1 MKDNWKCKN
10 INTEIKQKQQQ
21 NEILEIYPW
30 TTGDLLKGKVA
41 FQIRKV
47 KMMKSSVTCWH
58 KQPSQEKVISAS
70 AIYKDRIKHYW
81 WFCEG
86 LLHIRGVYRYF
97 GRKYRGSSL

>member
-1 MKDNWKCKN
+1 
-10 INTEIKQKQQQ
+10 
-21 NEILEIYPW
+21 
-30 TTGDLLKGKVA
+30 
-41 FQIRKV
+41 
-47 KMMKSSVTCWH
+47 MKSSVTCWH